1 MHDSTRALLK
11 RGSVVAATAAM
22 VLGSSFAA
30 VPAMAA
36 SSDTAEP
43 TPTETSASTGADAA
57 PDPSQ
62 APLPSGLKEA
72 VERDLGTT
80 IEEFYKNGELS
91 AVVDSM
97 AKALKKS
104 GLEADFAI
112 AENQINVT
120 VAASSLQAVTKK
132 LAELTTG
139 TDVELGIEAA
149 PVTAA
154 PSVSASDRAPE
165 SSDSGPDASEPQI
178 SESPTGEAAPAPP
191 APRVE
196 AKGLPQSVDTL
207 LAEYLNSVEPSAA
220 SGLQSVMKNM
230 DGGFVIRTG
239 GAAQVEK
246 REAAS
251 VGSGEILQP
260 TKNQG
265 QKLTPEEFAGQYTKV
280 TIEAADGPASPAAAN
295 DVLGGMAYGAL
306 VGEVGSQRLAM
317 CSVGFSGFNPK
328 GAPASISAG
337 HCSQDGDV
345 SKVKIIEQAGPD
357 IPIALGA
364 DLGTFGFSQFG
375 GPGNSPVSGWYEA
388 ETIDDLGNVGTDI
401 SVIDKINKSLDLEAL
416 VTDWKGVDE
425 RDSGT
430 KVTGVASAV
439 LGTNI
444 CKSGRTTGWTCGTVD
459 EVGVFVVGG
468 SKGEDDIRAVRGF
481 AIANPFIMAPDP
493 FNPGAQIEV
502 FEKADRGDS
511 GGSVLAGGNAVGIT
525 SAVSTS
531 EGGRAYFTDVKDALK
546 HAKGYTIELSLKA
559 PTVTSPSKG
568 ADVAAGATISGTA
581 PGAPSGSSVVVRS
594 GGKKIATVKVA
605 SGKFSFRAPAVLGTF
620 DFTLQTVNG
629 YSTSVATAGSVNIL
643 VGTPVIKT
651 PANGKTFTEAQS
663 VVSGTGVPGA
673 TIKLTGALSRDVIVG
688 SNGRW
693 SVELDDGLSYGPHRI
708 TAVQTL
714 REVTSSS
721 VKSGFKVVPVAPS
734 IDSLTPGQEF
744 ASGKAPK
751 TLSGFGIN
759 GSTIRVSIGDT
770 RLTAVVTNGA
780 WTVLVPERLRAGD
793 HKVSAVQVIDDV
805 ASAATSITF
814 RIAGVPRQPP
824 TQAPEPSTAPVVP
837 QGNPKDDDSDNGSLV
852 STGPNGALPF
862 IASSGA
868 LMVAGGLFMLL
879 RRKGA
884 KIPHHAV
891 AR

>member
-1 MHDSTRALLK
+1 MHDSTRALVK

-36 SSDTAEP
+36 SSDTTEP
-43 TPTETSASTGADAA
+43 TAIEMSAPTGADAP

-62 APLPSGLKEA
+62 VPLPNGLKEA
-72 VERDLGTT
+72 VERDLGIT
-80 IEEFYKNGELS
+80 IEEFYKNGELN
-91 AVVDSM
+91 AVVESLV
-97 AKALKKS
+97 KALNQS

-112 AENQINVT
+112 IENKVNVT
-120 VAASSLQAVTKK
+120 VAASSLQAVTTK

-149 PVTAA
+149 PATAA
-154 PSVSASDRAPE
+154 PSMSARNKRPE
-165 SSDSGPDASEPQI
+165 ISDSGPNASEPQV
-178 SESPTGEAAPAPP
+178 SESPMGEAAPEPTALG
-191 APRVE
+191 VE

-207 LAEYLNSVEPSAA
+207 LTQYLNSVEPAAA
-220 SGLQSVMKNM
+220 SGLQSVMKNE

-239 GAAQVEK
+239 GAAQVQK
-246 REAAS
+246 RKAAS
-251 VGSGEILQP
+251 ASSGEILQP
-260 TKNQG
+260 TENQG

-280 TIEAADGPASPAAAN
+280 TIEAADGPASPAYAN

-306 VGEVGSQRLAM
+306 VGEVGSQLLAM
-317 CSVGFSGFNPK
+317 CSVGFSGFNPE
-328 GAPASISAG
+328 GAPAAISAG
-337 HCSQDGDV
+337 HCVQEGDV

-364 DLGTFGFSQFG
+364 DFGTFGFSQFG
-375 GPGNSPVSGWYEA
+375 GPGNSPVTGWYEA
-388 ETIDDLGNVGTDI
+388 ETIDDLGNIGTDI

-430 KVTGVASAV
+430 RVTGVASAV

-481 AIANPFIMAPDP
+481 AVENHFTMAPDP
-493 FNPGAQIEV
+493 FNPGAQIED

-511 GGSVLAGGNAVGIT
+511 GGSVLAGGTAVGIT

-531 EGGRAYFTDVKDALK
+531 QGGRAYFTDIKDALK
-546 HAKGYTIELSLKA
+546 HTKGYTIELFLKA
-559 PTVTSPSKG
+559 PAVTSPSKG

-594 GGKKIATVKVA
+594 GGKKIVTAKVA
-605 SGKFSFRAPAVLGTF
+605 SGKFSFKAPAALGTF
-620 DFTLQTVNG
+620 DFNLQTVNG
-629 YSTSVATAGSVNIL
+629 YSKSVATAGSVNIL
-643 VGTPVIKT
+643 VGTPVINT
-651 PANGKTFTEAQS
+651 PANGKTFTEVQS
-663 VVSGTGVPGA
+663 VASGTGVPGA
-673 TIKLTGALSRDVIVG
+673 TIKLNGALSRDVIVG

-693 SVELDDGLSYGPHRI
+693 SVELDDSLSYGPHGI

-714 REVTSSS
+714 RGVTSSS
-721 VKSGFKVVPVAPS
+721 VRSSFKVVPVAPS

-759 GSTIRVSIGDT
+759 GSTIRVSIGDA
-770 RLTAVVTNGA
+770 RLTAVVANGA
-780 WTVLVPERLRAGD
+780 WTVLVPEGLRTGD

-814 RIAGVPRQPP
+814 KIAGVVRQPH
-824 TQAPEPSTAPVVP
+824 TQAPEPSTAPVVQ
-837 QGNPKDDDSDNGSLV
+837 QGNPRDDDNDNGSLV

-862 IASSGA
+862 IASFGA
-868 LMVAGGLFMLL
+868 LMVVGGLFMLL

-884 KIPHHAV
+884 KITNHAV

>member
-22 VLGSSFAA
+22 LLGSSFTAL
-30 VPAMAA
+30 PAMAA
-36 SSDTAEP
+36 SSDAAEP
-43 TPTETSASTGADAA
+43 TATETSAPTGADAP
-57 PDPSQ
+57 PDPGH
-62 APLPSGLKEA
+62 APLPGGLKEA
-72 VERDLGTT
+72 VERDLGITV
-80 IEEFYKNGELS
+80 EEFYKNGELN
-91 AVVDSM
+91 AVVDSL
-97 AKALKKS
+97 AKELKQS
-104 GLEADFAI
+104 SLEADFEI
-112 AENQINVT
+112 SENKINVT

-132 LAELTTG
+132 LAELTAGTG
-139 TDVELGIEAA
+139 VELGIEAA
-149 PVTAA
+149 PATAA
-154 PSVSASDRAPE
+154 PSVPASDRAPE
-165 SSDSGPDASEPQI
+165 SSDTDPDASEPQVT
-178 SESPTGEAAPAPP
+178 ESPKSEAAPEPK

-196 AKGLPQSVDTL
+196 AKGLPSNVDTL
-207 LAEYLNSVEPSAA
+207 LVAYLNSVEPAAA

-230 DGGFVIRTG
+230 DGSFVIRTG
-239 GAAQVEK
+239 GAAHVEQ

-251 VGSGEILQP
+251 ARSGEILQP
-260 TKNQG
+260 TEINS

-280 TIEAADGPASPAAAN
+280 TIEAAEGPASPAAAN

-306 VGEVGSQRLAM
+306 VGEVGNERLAL

-328 GAPASISAG
+328 GAPAAISAG
-337 HCSQDGDV
+337 HCAQDGDV
-345 SKVKIIEQAGPD
+345 SAVRIIEQAAPN

-375 GPGNSPVSGWYEA
+375 GPGNSPVTGWYAA
-388 ETIDDLGNVGTDI
+388 ETIDDLGNIGTDI
-401 SVIDKINKSLDLEAL
+401 SVIDKINGNLDLEAL

-439 LGTNI
+439 LGANI
-444 CKSGRTTGWTCGTVD
+444 CKSGRTTGWTCGKVD

-468 SKGEDDIRAVRGF
+468 PKGEDDIRAVRGF
-481 AIANPFIMAPDP
+481 GIENHFKMVPDP
-493 FNPGAQIEV
+493 FNPGAQIED

-511 GGSVLAGGNAVGIT
+511 GGSVLAGGTAVGIT

-605 SGKFSFRAPAVLGTF
+605 SGKFSFKAPAVLGTF

-651 PANGKTFTEAQS
+651 PANGKSFTEVQS

-673 TIKLTGALSRDVIVG
+673 TIKLTGALTTDVLVG

-693 SVELDDGLSYGPHRI
+693 NVELEDGLSYGPHSI

-714 REVTSSS
+714 RDVTSSS

-734 IDSLTPGQEF
+734 IDSLTEGQEF

-759 GSTIRVSIGDT
+759 GSTIRVSIGDA
-770 RLTAVVTNGA
+770 RLTAVVANGA
-780 WTVLVPERLRAGD
+780 WTVLVPENLHAGD
-793 HKVSAVQVIDDV
+793 HNVSAVQVIDEV

-814 RIAGVPRQPP
+814 RIAEAAKQPP
-824 TQAPEPSTAPVVP
+824 TRAPEPSKAPVVP
-837 QGNPKDDDSDNGSLV
+837 QGSFNGDDSDGLAN
-852 STGPNGALPF
+852 TGANDALPF
-862 IASSGA
+862 VATGGA
-868 LMVAGGLFMLL
+868 LMIAGGLLMLF
-879 RRKGA
+879 RRKNTTRQHGA
-884 KIPHHAV
+884 
-891 AR
+891 